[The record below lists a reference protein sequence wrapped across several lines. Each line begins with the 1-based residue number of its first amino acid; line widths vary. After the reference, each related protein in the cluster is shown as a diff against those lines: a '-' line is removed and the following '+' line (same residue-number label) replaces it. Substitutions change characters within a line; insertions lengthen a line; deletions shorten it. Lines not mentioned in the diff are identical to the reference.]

1 MPGSVRHEESID
13 VSRHRARTLEAC
25 RGPPLV
31 VAALAAFALP
41 EAVAEG
47 GVAGHVAATTDYVFR
62 GVSQTRGAP
71 ALQAD
76 VHYEADA
83 GWFAGLWFSTV
94 DLNPG
99 PGATQELNV
108 YAGLSRPVGTHWDY
122 RLYGVAYVFPNDN
135 PRLSYDYAELVAS
148 IAWLDCVVASI
159 AWSPNTSRFARSYG
173 GIASDEQALSYEIVG
188 RWPLGDALSATASA
202 GYYDLSDLF
211 GSGYG
216 YGSAGLSYER
226 APWQL
231 DLGWYVAA
239 DDAEEMFGPEVAD
252 ARWSLTASW
261 KFR

>member
-1 MPGSVRHEESID
+1 MYCTHPRLG
-13 VSRHRARTLEAC
+13 
-25 RGPPLV
+25 
-31 VAALAAFALP
+31 VAVLTALTLP

-47 GVAGHVAATTDYVFR
+47 AFAGHVAATTDYVFR
-62 GVSQTRGAP
+62 GISQTRGAP

-76 VHYEADA
+76 VHYQANA

-99 PGATQELNV
+99 PGATQEFNA
-108 YAGLSRPVGTHWDY
+108 YAGLSRPVATHWDC
-122 RLYGVAYVFPNDN
+122 RLYGVAYVYPNDD

-148 IAWLDCVVASI
+148 IAWLDRLVASI
-159 AWSPNTSRFARSYG
+159 AWSPNTSRYARSYG
-173 GIASDEQALSYEIVG
+173 GIESDEQTLSYEIVG
-188 RWPLGDALSATASA
+188 RWPLRNALSATASA

-216 YGSAGLSYER
+216 YGGAGLSFEQ
-226 APWQL
+226 AAWQL

-239 DDAEEMFGPEVAD
+239 EDAEAMFGAEVAD